1 MRPFD
6 PRLVGRIGPARRYVI
21 VTAALG
27 VVTAL
32 LILAQALLI
41 ARLLAPVLAPGPL
54 VGDSLGWWGRLVPE
68 GTRTLG
74 IGLAWLVAVVFARAA
89 VTWLQER
96 LAHRAGVRVISDIR
110 TQVVDHA
117 ATLGPRWA
125 AQGEGASV
133 TTVVTRGLENLLP
146 YFVRYL
152 PQLMLAATVTPLMLI
167 VVFGLDWLSALI
179 IALTLP
185 LVPVFMILVGLLTRD
200 RSARHLAS
208 MERLATRTLDLI
220 EGLPTLRA
228 LGRER
233 GPAARVRELG
243 DGYRAATMSSLRI
256 AFLSGMVL
264 ELLTTLAVALVA
276 VTMGFRLIAGD
287 IGIEIAL
294 AVLVL
299 APEVYL
305 PLRNVG
311 THFHASADGL
321 AAADAAFSIL
331 AARAPGSQTESL
343 GAAPDLRGAT
353 LAVRNLA
360 VATPDGG
367 RWAPAGLSFD
377 SAPGTVTVL
386 RGSNGEGKS
395 TALMALVGLL
405 APDAGTISAIGA
417 DGQLTARAGGANGV
431 TPPTADG
438 PQLLADPSRSVT
450 RTSWSMQCGW
460 VPQRPDLGPA
470 GRTLSLGQRQ
480 RRALERAF
488 DSGRPVLVLDEPT
501 AHLDSASRAE
511 VIDQI
516 RAAARA
522 GATVVVATH
531 EQQMVDAADVVVDV
545 LDAPRVAGADHGDLA
560 EVGHVAR
567 PADAGNRSGQATS

>member
-21 VTAALG
+21 VTAVLG
-27 VVTAL
+27 AITAL

-54 VGDSLGWWGRLVPE
+54 EEDGLGWWGRLVPE
-68 GTRTLG
+68 GTRTLAT
-74 IGLAWLVAVVFARAA
+74 GLACLVVVVIARAA

-96 LAHRAGVRVISDIR
+96 LAHRAGIRVISDIR
-110 TQVVDHA
+110 TLVVEHA
-117 ATLGPRWA
+117 ATLGPRWIA
-125 AQGEGASV
+125 SGEGVRV

-167 VVFGLDWLSALI
+167 VVFGLDWLSAVI
-179 IALTLP
+179 IAVTLP
-185 LVPVFMILVGLLTRD
+185 LVPIFMILVGLVTRD
-200 RSARHLAS
+200 RSARHLDA

-220 EGLPTLRA
+220 AGLPTLRA

-243 DGYRAATMSSLRI
+243 DAYRVATMRSLRV

-276 VTMGFRLIAGD
+276 VTMGFRLVQGE
-287 IGIEIAL
+287 IGIETAL

-305 PLRNVG
+305 PIRNVG

-331 AARAPGSQTESL
+331 EATHPGSSEQSR
-343 GAAPDLRGAT
+343 GQAPRLDGAT
-353 LAVRNLA
+353 LNVRGLA
-360 VATPDGG
+360 VATPDGR
-367 RWAPAGLSFD
+367 RWAPAGLTFD
-377 SAPGTVTVL
+377 APPGSVTVL

-395 TALMALVGLL
+395 TALMAVVGLL
-405 APDAGTISAIGA
+405 APDAGVISASA
-417 DGQLTARAGGANGV
+417 SSSV
-431 TPPTADG
+431 V
-438 PQLLADPSRSVT
+438 LADDATSVELGG
-450 RTSWSMQCGW
+450 WSSQCAW
-460 VPQRPDLGPA
+460 VPQRPDLGPE

-480 RRALERAF
+480 RRALDRAF
-488 DSGRPVLVLDEPT
+488 ASGRSVLVLDEPT
-501 AHLDSASRAE
+501 AHLDHESRALIIE
-511 VIDQI
+511 RI
-516 RAAARA
+516 RAAADA
-522 GATVVVATH
+522 GATVIVATH
-531 EQQMVDAADVVVDV
+531 EAEMIDAADAVIDVVDA
-545 LDAPRVAGADHGDLA
+545 LREAS
-560 EVGHVAR
+560 EV
-567 PADAGNRSGQATS
+567 PA